1 MVRETTL
8 NPLPRIA
15 DRWPTLSLRQTLMLG
30 VALGIL
36 LPALFLG
43 YFQFGSRIQT
53 EVALRVEAPLRQY
66 ADVLSRGMA
75 VAVWNLDRGVAAELV
90 DAVMR
95 NPDVVSVSVNDEVG
109 QVFVRKVS
117 AVEPTVATLS
127 DRRDI
132 IYNGTRVGS
141 LQVEMTPE
149 RVQREVRSDML
160 RLGAAMLL
168 QMALAFSLIWPVFK
182 SRVLLPLLKLRE
194 GAMRL
199 ARGELS
205 EPMAAQRQDEIGEL
219 AIALDTMRTDLSAV
233 LREREQKTDAL
244 QLELAVRQRAEA
256 ALQVTQTKFK
266 AIFDASPVSMSVSRI
281 SDGTSETLDVNSAWV
296 RVFGLT
302 REQAIGSNGA
312 RTGIW
317 KDNAL
322 RDESMRILQAHGQL
336 EEFRA
341 WMLHGVTRQEMLF
354 ELSGRLV
361 TLGGE
366 LVLIMAFDDVTAQHR
381 YEENILQLN
390 ATLEHRV
397 QERTQELS
405 ATLVQLTAAQ
415 SELVRAEK
423 MSALGSLVA
432 GIAHELNTPIG
443 NSLTVASTLE
453 DNAHRFADDMATGLT
468 RSRLDEFVTSTRQGA
483 GILMRGLQHAAEL
496 VSSFKQVAVDQTSLN
511 RRSFDLHAT
520 VHEILLTLG
529 PTIRKYGH
537 TVECD
542 VAPDIIMDSYPG
554 PLGQVVTNLI
564 NNALIHAFGDGRQGR
579 VVLLASPGPDGTV
592 QLQVSDNGVGIPQD
606 HLTRV
611 FDPFFTTRLGQ
622 GGSGLGLNIV
632 YNLVTKTLG
641 GTVHVA
647 STPGEGAT
655 FHMVLP
661 CKAPTLDLPDS
672 GPAPLG

>member
-1 MVRETTL
+1 
-8 NPLPRIA
+8 
-15 DRWPTLSLRQTLMLG
+15 MLG

-43 YFQFGSRIQT
+43 YFQFGNRVQT

-66 ADVLSRGMA
+66 ADVLSSGMA
-75 VAVWNLDRGVAAELV
+75 VAVWNLDRGVAGELV

-117 AVEPTVATLS
+117 EVLPAVETLT
-127 DRRDI
+127 DQRDI
-132 IYNGTRVGS
+132 VYNGTRVGS
-141 LQVEMTPE
+141 LQVAMTPE
-149 RVQREVRSDML
+149 RVQREVRADML
-160 RLGAAMLL
+160 RLGGSMLL
-168 QMALAFSLIWPVFK
+168 QMALAFVLIWPIFRR
-182 SRVLLPLLKLRE
+182 RVLQPLLKLRE
-194 GAMRL
+194 GALRL
-199 ARGELS
+199 ARGDLS
-205 EPMAAQRQDEIGEL
+205 QPMVAQRQDEIGEL
-219 AIALDTMRTDLSAV
+219 TIALDTMRVDLSAV
-233 LREREQKTDAL
+233 LREREQKAEIL
-244 QLELAVRQRAEA
+244 QQELAERQRAEE
-256 ALQVTQTKFK
+256 ALRVTQTKFK

-281 SDGTSETLDVNSAWV
+281 GETSETLDVNSAWV

-317 KDNAL
+317 KDIAL

-336 EEFRA
+336 EGFRA
-341 WMLHGVTRQEMLF
+341 WMLHGVTRQEMLC

-366 LVLIMAFDDVTAQHR
+366 LVLIMAFDDVTEQHR
-381 YEENILQLN
+381 NEENILQLN
-390 ATLEHRV
+390 ATLEQRV
-397 QERTQELS
+397 QERTQELR

-453 DNAHRFADDMATGLT
+453 DNAHRFAGSMATGLT
-468 RSRLDEFVTSTRQGA
+468 RSRLEEFVSSTRQGA

-511 RRSFDLHAT
+511 RRRFDLSAT

-529 PTIRKYGH
+529 PTIRKYDH
-537 TVECD
+537 AVDCD
-542 VAPDIIMDSYPG
+542 MESGIIMDSYPG
-554 PLGQVVTNLI
+554 PLGQIITNLV
-564 NNALIHAFGDGRQGR
+564 NNALIHAFERGQQGR
-579 VVLLASPGPDGTV
+579 IVVQARPGPGGTV
-592 QLQVSDNGVGIPQD
+592 QLQVSDNGIGIPPD
-606 HLTRV
+606 HQTRV

-647 STPGEGAT
+647 STLGQGAT

-672 GPAPLG
+672 GPAPLV

>member
-1 MVRETTL
+1 
-8 NPLPRIA
+8 
-15 DRWPTLSLRQTLMLG
+15 MLG

-36 LPALFLG
+36 LPALFLA
-43 YFQFGSRIQT
+43 YFQFGGRVQT
-53 EVALRVEAPLRQY
+53 EVAVRVEAPLRQY

-75 VAVWNLDRGVAAELV
+75 VAVWNLDRIVAAELV

-95 NPDVVSVSVNDEVG
+95 NPDVVSVSVTDETG
-109 QVFVRKVS
+109 QVFVRNVS
-117 AVEPTVATLS
+117 EVVPKVATLS
-127 DRRDI
+127 ERRDI
-132 IYNGTRVGS
+132 VYYGTRVGT

-149 RVQREVRSDML
+149 RVQREVRADML

-168 QMALAFSLIWPVFK
+168 QMVLAFLLIWPVFK
-182 SRVLLPLLKLRE
+182 NRVLQPLLQLRE

-205 EPMAAQRQDEIGEL
+205 QPLAAQRQDEIGEL
-219 AIALDTMRTDLSAV
+219 AVALDTMRTDLAAV
-233 LREREQKTDAL
+233 LHEREQKTDAL
-244 QLELAVRQRAEA
+244 QLELAERQRAEA
-256 ALQVTQTKFK
+256 ALRVTQTKFK

-281 SDGTSETLDVNSAWV
+281 GATSETLDVNSAWV

-302 REQAIGSNGA
+302 REKAIGSNGA

-322 RDESMRILQAHGQL
+322 RDESMRILKAQGQL
-336 EEFRA
+336 VGFRA
-341 WMLHGVTRQEMLF
+341 WMLHGVTRQEMLC
-354 ELSGRLV
+354 ELSGRLLM
-361 TLGGE
+361 LGDE
-366 LVLIMAFDDVTAQHR
+366 QVLIMAFDDVTAQYR
-381 YEENILQLN
+381 NEESILQLN
-390 ATLEHRV
+390 ATLEQRV

-453 DNAHRFADDMATGLT
+453 DNAHRFADGMATGLT

-496 VSSFKQVAVDQTSLN
+496 VSSFKQVAVDQTSVN
-511 RRSFDLHAT
+511 RRRFDLHAT

-529 PTIRKYGH
+529 PTIRKYDH
-537 TVECD
+537 AVDCD
-542 VAPDIIMDSYPG
+542 ITAGITMDSYPG
-554 PLGQVVTNLI
+554 PLGQVVTNLL
-564 NNALIHAFGDGRQGR
+564 NNALIHAFGGDQQGR
-579 VVLLASPGPDGTV
+579 VVVRARPGPGDTV
-592 QLQVSDNGVGIPQD
+592 QLEVSDNGVGIPAA
-606 HLTRV
+606 HLSRV

-647 STPGEGAT
+647 STPGQGAT

-672 GPAPLG
+672 GPAPLV

>member
-1 MVRETTL
+1 
-8 NPLPRIA
+8 
-15 DRWPTLSLRQTLMLG
+15 MLG

-43 YFQFGSRIQT
+43 YFQLGSRLQT

-95 NPDVVSVSVNDEVG
+95 NPDVVSVSVTDEVG
-109 QVFVRKVS
+109 QVFVRKAANPS
-117 AVEPTVATLS
+117 PTTATLS

-132 IYNGTRVGS
+132 IYNGTRVGA
-141 LQVEMTPE
+141 LQVEMSPE
-149 RVQREVRSDML
+149 RVEREVRADML
-160 RLGAAMLL
+160 RLGMAMLL
-168 QMALAFSLIWPVFK
+168 QMALAFLLVWPIFK
-182 SRVLLPLLKLRE
+182 SRVLQPLLKLRE
-194 GAMRL
+194 GALRL
-199 ARGELS
+199 ASGDLS
-205 EPMAAQRQDEIGEL
+205 QPMAPQRQDEIGEL
-219 AIALDTMRTDLSAV
+219 ATSLDTMRTDLAAV
-233 LREREQKTDAL
+233 LREREQKTEAL
-244 QLELAVRQRAEA
+244 QQELVERQRTEEA
-256 ALQVTQTKFK
+256 LRVTQTKFK

-281 SDGTSETLDVNSAWV
+281 AQNTETLDVNIAWV

-317 KDNAL
+317 KDSAL
-322 RDESMRILQAHGQL
+322 RDESMRILQAQGQL
-336 EEFRA
+336 VGFRA
-341 WMLHGVTRQEMLF
+341 WMLHGVTRKEMLC

-361 TLGGE
+361 SLGDE
-366 LVLIMAFDDVTAQHR
+366 QILIMAFDDVTAQYR
-381 YEENILQLN
+381 NEENILQLN

-453 DNAHRFADDMATGLT
+453 DNAHRFADGMGTGLT
-468 RSRLDEFVTSTRQGA
+468 RSRLEEFVASTRQGA

-529 PTIRKYGH
+529 PTIRKYEH
-537 TVECD
+537 TVECEI
-542 VAPDIIMDSYPG
+542 APGIVMDSYPG
-554 PLGQVVTNLI
+554 PVGQVITNLI
-564 NNALIHAFGDGRQGR
+564 NNALIHAFADGRTGR
-579 VVLLASPGPDGTV
+579 VVVQAQPGPGNTV
-592 QLQVSDNGVGIPQD
+592 QLQVKDDGVGIPVD
-606 HLTRV
+606 HLPRV

-647 STPGEGAT
+647 SMPGEGAT
-655 FHMVLP
+655 FSIMLP
-661 CKAPTLDLPDS
+661 CQAPTLDLPDS
-672 GPAPLG
+672 GPAPLA